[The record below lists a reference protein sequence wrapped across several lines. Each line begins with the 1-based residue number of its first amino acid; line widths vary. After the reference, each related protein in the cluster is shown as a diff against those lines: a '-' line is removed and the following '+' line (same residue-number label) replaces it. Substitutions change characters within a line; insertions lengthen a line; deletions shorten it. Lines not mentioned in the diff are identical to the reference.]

1 MTENEICTRVIGTA
15 IEIHTALGP
24 GLLESSYQHCLGYEL
39 KKSGFFIEE
48 EKSMPLVFKEIILE
62 CGYRIDL
69 LVEKKLV
76 VEIKS
81 VSEFKDIHLAQI
93 LTYLRMGNYK
103 LRLLLNFNAVS
114 MKDGIKRV
122 VNRL

>member
-1 MTENEICTRVIGTA
+1 MTENEICTKVIGTA
-15 IEIHTALGP
+15 IDVHTALGP

-39 KKSGFFIEE
+39 KKFGFVIEE
-48 EKSMPLVFKEIILE
+48 EKSMPLVFKEVILE

-69 LVEKKLV
+69 LVEGKLV

-103 LRLLLNFNAVS
+103 LGLLLNFNVVS

>member
-15 IEIHTALGP
+15 IDVHTALGP
-24 GLLESSYQHCLGYEL
+24 GLLEGCYQHCLSHEL
-39 KKSGFFIEE
+39 KKLGFFIEE
-48 EKSMPLVFKEIILE
+48 EKSMPLVFKEVILE

-69 LVEKKLV
+69 LVESKFV

-103 LRLLLNFNAVS
+103 LGLLLNFNVVS

>member
-1 MTENEICTRVIGTA
+1 MTENEICTKVIGTA
-15 IEIHTALGP
+15 IDVHTALGP
-24 GLLESSYQHCLGYEL
+24 GLLESTYQHCLGYEL
-39 KKSGFFIEE
+39 KNLGFVIEE
-48 EKSMPLVFKEIILE
+48 EKSMPLVFKEVILE

-69 LVEKKLV
+69 LVENSLD

-103 LRLLLNFNAVS
+103 LGLLLNFNVVS

>member
-1 MTENEICTRVIGTA
+1 MTENEISTQVIGAA
-15 IEIHTALGP
+15 IEVHTALGP
-24 GLLESSYQHCLGYEL
+24 GLLESSYRHCLSHEL
-39 KKSGFFIEE
+39 KKLGFIIEE
-48 EKSMPLVFKEIILE
+48 EKSMPLVFKEVILE

-103 LRLLLNFNAVS
+103 LGLLLNFNAVS